1 MEVLSTQGR
10 MSRGEVGAQSGY
22 HLKGV
27 HASGRHLG
35 WTPRVGGN
43 RGNKLGGSNDWIC
56 DTGTLLWL
64 QGKAGPA
71 DLGSAPIFSV
81 LGWALGVA
89 RPSL

>member
-1 MEVLSTQGR
+1 MLSTQGR
-10 MSRGEVGAQSGY
+10 MSRDEVGAQSGY

-27 HASGRHLG
+27 HASGRCLG
-35 WTPRVGGN
+35 WTPGAGGN

-56 DTGTLLWL
+56 DRGTLLWL

-71 DLGSAPIFSV
+71 NLGSVPIFSV

-89 RPSL
+89 KPSL